1 MQYTNFGKTGL
12 EVSRFGLGCMRFPK
26 DEQDAIT
33 MVRYAVDH
41 GVNYLDSAYMYK
53 NSEVITGKALKDG
66 YRNKIYMATKSPIW
80 LIEKYNDFEKYLDEE
95 LLRLGTDH
103 IDVYLLHN
111 LNYHHW
117 ETVQKYDGLRFLDK
131 MIEKGKIL
139 YKGFSVHNTL
149 DAFKNIVDSTDWDM
163 TQIQLNI
170 LDVEQQVGVAGLKY
184 AAEKDLAVVVMEP
197 LRGGNLLTNIPEEVP
212 ALLEAYPEKRSLIE
226 WCFRF
231 LYDKPEVSLILSGT
245 STLDQL
251 KENLR
256 IMENAEPNVMR
267 EEDQKLIETIRELY
281 QAKNAI
287 GCTGCSYCM
296 PCPQNVAIPDIF
308 RLYNSY
314 QQYKTHFVD
323 RFVYANALI
332 PEGKGAD
339 QCIECGI
346 CESNCPQSLPIP
358 DLLKKIH
365 IEMTESNGDVEAP
378 K

>member
-33 MVRYAVDH
+33 MVRYAIDH

-53 NSEVITGKALKDG
+53 NSEAITGKALKDG
-66 YRNKIYMATKSPIW
+66 YRDKINMATKSPIW
-80 LIEKYNDFEKYLDEE
+80 LIEKYEDFEKYLDEE
-95 LLRLGTDH
+95 LMRLGTDH

-117 ETVQKYDGLRFLDK
+117 ETVKKYDGLRFLDA

-149 DAFKNIVDSTDWDM
+149 EAFKTIVDSTDWDM

-256 IMENAEPNVMR
+256 IMESAETNVMS
-267 EEDQKLIETIRELY
+267 EEDQKLIETIRGLY

-287 GCTGCSYCM
+287 GCTGCAYCM

-358 DLLKKIH
+358 ELLKKVH
-365 IEMTESNGDVEAP
+365 KEMTEAGGGVEAP

>member
-1 MQYTNFGKTGL
+1 M
-12 EVSRFGLGCMRFPK
+12 
-26 DEQDAIT
+26 
-33 MVRYAVDH
+33 
-41 GVNYLDSAYMYK
+41 
-53 NSEVITGKALKDG
+53 
-66 YRNKIYMATKSPIW
+66 
-80 LIEKYNDFEKYLDEE
+80 
-95 LLRLGTDH
+95 
-103 IDVYLLHN
+103 
-111 LNYHHW
+111 
-117 ETVQKYDGLRFLDK
+117 
-131 MIEKGKIL
+131 
-139 YKGFSVHNTL
+139 HNTL

-170 LDVEQQVGVAGLKY
+170 LDVEQQVGVEGLKY

-197 LRGGNLLTNIPEEVP
+197 LRGGNLLTNIPEKVP

-256 IMENAEPNVMR
+256 IMESAEASVMS
-267 EEDQKLIETIRELY
+267 EDDQKLIEMIRGLY
-281 QAKNAI
+281 QEKNAI
-287 GCTGCSYCM
+287 GCTGCEYCM

-332 PEGKGAD
+332 PRRKGRR
-339 QCIECGI
+339 
-346 CESNCPQSLPIP
+346 SMYRVRYL
-358 DLLKKIH
+358 
-365 IEMTESNGDVEAP
+365 
-378 K
+378 